1 VQHTTNEVSPITGVN
16 TIGQIPT
23 SMPNTG
29 GGYSA
34 GLAQQQATGQLLWLG
49 ALLMLLLAGASA
61 SAAVLLPRRN
71 G

>member
-1 VQHTTNEVSPITGVN
+1 MQHTTTNEVSPTTAVN
-16 TIGQIPT
+16 IPT
-23 SMPNTG
+23 AMPNTG

-34 GLAQQQATGQLLWLG
+34 GLAQQQATRQLLWLG

-71 G
+71 D